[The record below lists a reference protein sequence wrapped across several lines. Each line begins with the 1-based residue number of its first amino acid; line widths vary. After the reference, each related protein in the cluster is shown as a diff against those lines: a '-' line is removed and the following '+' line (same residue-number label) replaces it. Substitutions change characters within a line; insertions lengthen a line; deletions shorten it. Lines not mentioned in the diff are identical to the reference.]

1 MARIVANASEL
12 RGAISTVTESVGS
25 AEAMFASVERKM
37 QNALATA
44 RTEYEKARIEREL
57 AAFRQKA
64 STALAQIRDNARL
77 TNVAFSRRLSLVT
90 EKRG

>member
-37 QNALATA
+37 LDALATA
-44 RTEYEKARIEREL
+44 RTESEKARIEREL
-57 AAFRQKA
+57 AAFQQKA
-64 STALAQIRDNARL
+64 MTALAQIRGNAQRTNAAFSQRL
-77 TNVAFSRRLSLVT
+77 TLVT